1 MIILILFSAVPIVHS
16 QSDDLLNMLDSI
28 TPRETLYTYGT
39 FKSTRIVNGHSIER
53 MPQRQL
59 DFRVSHRFGL
69 INQGYY
75 QFFGLDQGSTFL
87 SLEYGINDWV
97 MVGLNRASLE
107 KTASC
112 FAKFSILRQSNGA
125 KFMPVSMSYFV
136 STSLNGM
143 KWTDP
148 TRTNYFSS
156 RLNYTQQL
164 LIGRKFNEQIS
175 LQIAPT
181 WIHRNLVPTALDN
194 NDLFAFGM
202 GGRYK
207 LSRRIS
213 FNVEYYPVIRPTWN
227 YADPQFKNCFSV
239 GFDIETGGHV
249 FQLLLSNSQGMIE
262 KSFIGETTGNWFNGD
277 MHLGFNIS
285 RVFSFKKDKDKKI
298 ITNI

>member
-1 MIILILFSAVPIVHS
+1 MHKRTKLAIIILTFFSGS
-16 QSDDLLNMLDSI
+16 STLYCQTDLLNMLDSFS
-28 TPRETLYTYGT
+28 TKETIYTYGT
-39 FKSTRIVNGHSIER
+39 FKSTRIINGHSIER
-53 MPQRQL
+53 MPQGQL

-69 INQGYY
+69 VNQGYY

-87 SLEYGINDWV
+87 SLEYGITDWV
-97 MVGLNRASLE
+97 MLGLNRASLE
-107 KTASC
+107 KTVSG
-112 FAKFSILRQSNGA
+112 FGKFSILRQSSGVRN
-125 KFMPVSMSYFV
+125 MPVSLSYFV
-136 STSLNGM
+136 STSVNGL
-143 KWTDP
+143 KWADP

-156 RLNYTQQL
+156 RLNYTHQL

-181 WIHRNLVPTALDN
+181 FIHRNLVPSALDN
-194 NDLFAFGM
+194 NDLFALGM

-207 LSRRIS
+207 LTRRVS

-227 YADPQFKNCFSV
+227 YTDTQFKNCFSV

-285 RVFSFKKDKDKKI
+285 RVFSFK
-298 ITNI
+298 N

>member
-1 MIILILFSAVPIVHS
+1 MHKRTRLAIIILTFISGSSTLYC
-16 QSDDLLNMLDSI
+16 QTDLLNMLDSVS
-28 TPRETLYTYGT
+28 PKETVYTYGT
-39 FKSTRIVNGHSIER
+39 FKSTRVINGHSIER
-53 MPQRQL
+53 MPQGQL
-59 DFRVSHRFGL
+59 DFRVSHRFGR

-87 SLEYGINDWV
+87 SLEYGITDWV
-97 MVGLNRASLE
+97 MLGLNRASLE
-107 KTASC
+107 KTVSG
-112 FAKFSILRQSNGA
+112 FAKFSILRQCSGVRN
-125 KFMPVSMSYFV
+125 MPISLSYFV
-136 STSLNGM
+136 STSVNGL

-148 TRTNYFSS
+148 ARTNYFSS
-156 RLNYTQQL
+156 RLNYTHQL

-181 WIHRNLVPTALDN
+181 LIHQNLVPTALDN

-207 LSRRIS
+207 LSRRVS

-227 YADPQFKNCFSV
+227 YADTQFKNCFSV

-249 FQLLLSNSQGMIE
+249 FQLLISNSQGMIE

-285 RVFSFKKDKDKKI
+285 RVFSFKND
-298 ITNI
+298 

>member
-1 MIILILFSAVPIVHS
+1 MNKRTKLAIIILTFFSGS
-16 QSDDLLNMLDSI
+16 STLYCQTDLLNMLDSFS
-28 TPRETLYTYGT
+28 TKETIYTYGT
-39 FKSTRIVNGHSIER
+39 FKSTRIINGHSIER
-53 MPQRQL
+53 MPQGQL

-69 INQGYY
+69 VNQGYY

-87 SLEYGINDWV
+87 SLEYGITDWV
-97 MVGLNRASLE
+97 MLGLNRASLE
-107 KTASC
+107 KTVSG
-112 FAKFSILRQSNGA
+112 FGKFSILRQSSGVRN
-125 KFMPVSMSYFV
+125 MPVSLSYFV
-136 STSLNGM
+136 STSVNGL
-143 KWTDP
+143 KWADP

-156 RLNYTQQL
+156 RLNYTHQL

-181 WIHRNLVPTALDN
+181 FIHRNLVPSALDN
-194 NDLFAFGM
+194 NDLFALGM

-207 LSRRIS
+207 LTRRVS

-227 YADPQFKNCFSV
+227 YTDTQFKNCFSV

-285 RVFSFKKDKDKKI
+285 RVFSFK
-298 ITNI
+298 N